1 MLSEFDKIESSCNDD
16 PSATY
21 AENPGA
27 ASPETEVE
35 CQVLS
40 ELPRGRVSLFDKIDL
55 MLEEIGKLPLDRIS
69 PLYAF
74 VLRQF
79 YVEGKGVREVGSL
92 LRQQGDRKLSVSDE
106 RVRTIVQSIR
116 RELLQDETQKRLYTK
131 GIHVRREFVESLN
144 QYAASSVGE
153 VLTKG
158 KMLTNPRLGSIA
170 YLVNRRIV
178 KNDTTMPWVKHDVI
192 LLNADIDKKLFNTYY
207 HSVFY
212 CLQREVRP
220 MTFGEVVR
228 RLPDQSQW
236 TNRAAA
242 ADMGEPDEAM
252 VRLVL
257 SHNEVF
263 ERLDDD
269 TYQMRFVHLNQT
281 QKFARI
287 IYEEKDIAL
296 SEILNQ
302 YVMRGGTGLCTCTSM
317 VRRVYP
323 WCVPVGKSK
332 WIYKPDCQRMANPA
346 EVVRL
351 FCTERVRFRFEEV
364 MEHLSSM
371 GMNIKPASVRCYV
384 MKHCR
389 RRIDDSNDFCLTDHV
404 PQQENSLWYAKARV
418 SRRKRVTPWVNEV
431 SSRMLEILRE
441 HPEHCVRQNEVLR
454 QCMPIFRKAGI
465 SKNNFYKIP
474 SQMEEIAVE
483 ERDGK
488 MMLRLL

>member
-1 MLSEFDKIESSCNDD
+1 MLSEFDKIESSCNDE
-16 PSATY
+16 PSAAY
-21 AENPGA
+21 AETSGA
-27 ASPETEVE
+27 TSPETEVE

-55 MLEEIGKLPLDRIS
+55 MLEEIGKLPLDRIA

-79 YVEGKGVREVGSL
+79 YVEGKGLREVGEL
-92 LRQQGDRKLSVSDE
+92 LRQQSDPKLAVSNE

-116 RELLQDETQKRLYTK
+116 RELLEDDPQKRLYTK
-131 GIHVRREFVESLN
+131 GINVRREFVDAVKH
-144 QYAASSVGE
+144 YAETSVGE
-153 VLTKG
+153 VVTKG
-158 KMLTNPRLGSIA
+158 KLLTNPRLGAIA

-220 MTFGEVVR
+220 LSFEELVK
-228 RLPDQSQW
+228 RLPNQSQW

-252 VRLVL
+252 VKLVL
-257 SHNEVF
+257 AHNEVF
-263 ERLDDD
+263 ERLGDGS
-269 TYQMRFVHLNQT
+269 YQMRFSHLNQT

-287 IYEEKDIAL
+287 IYEEKDISL
-296 SEILNQ
+296 TEILNQ
-302 YVMRGGTGLCTCTSM
+302 YVLRGGTGLCTCTSM
-317 VRRVYP
+317 VRRIYP

-332 WIYKPDCQRMANPA
+332 WIYKPDCQRMDNPA
-346 EVVRL
+346 EVVRV
-351 FCTERVRFRFEEV
+351 FCMERVRFRFEEV
-364 MEHLSSM
+364 MDHLSSM

-389 RRIDDSNDFCLTDHV
+389 RRIDDCNDFCLTDHV
-404 PQQENSLWYAKARV
+404 PQQENALWYAKARV
-418 SRRKRVTPWVNEV
+418 SRRKRLTPWVSEV
-431 SSRMLEILRE
+431 KHTMLDMLRE
-441 HPEHCVRQNEVLR
+441 HPEHCIRQNEVLR
-454 QCMPIFRKAGI
+454 QCLPIFKKAGI

-474 SQMEEIAVE
+474 PQMEEIAVE

-488 MMLRLL
+488 MVLRLR

>member
-92 LRQQGDRKLSVSDE
+92 LRQQGDRRLSVSDE

-178 KNDTTMPWVKHDVI
+178 KNDTTMLWVKQDVS
-192 LLNADIDKKLFNTYY
+192 LMKADIDK
-207 HSVFY
+207 
-212 CLQREVRP
+212 
-220 MTFGEVVR
+220 
-228 RLPDQSQW
+228 
-236 TNRAAA
+236 
-242 ADMGEPDEAM
+242 
-252 VRLVL
+252 
-257 SHNEVF
+257 
-263 ERLDDD
+263 
-269 TYQMRFVHLNQT
+269 
-281 QKFARI
+281 
-287 IYEEKDIAL
+287 
-296 SEILNQ
+296 
-302 YVMRGGTGLCTCTSM
+302 
-317 VRRVYP
+317 
-323 WCVPVGKSK
+323 
-332 WIYKPDCQRMANPA
+332 
-346 EVVRL
+346 
-351 FCTERVRFRFEEV
+351 
-364 MEHLSSM
+364 
-371 GMNIKPASVRCYV
+371 
-384 MKHCR
+384 
-389 RRIDDSNDFCLTDHV
+389 
-404 PQQENSLWYAKARV
+404 
-418 SRRKRVTPWVNEV
+418 
-431 SSRMLEILRE
+431 
-441 HPEHCVRQNEVLR
+441 
-454 QCMPIFRKAGI
+454 
-465 SKNNFYKIP
+465 
-474 SQMEEIAVE
+474 
-483 ERDGK
+483 
-488 MMLRLL
+488 